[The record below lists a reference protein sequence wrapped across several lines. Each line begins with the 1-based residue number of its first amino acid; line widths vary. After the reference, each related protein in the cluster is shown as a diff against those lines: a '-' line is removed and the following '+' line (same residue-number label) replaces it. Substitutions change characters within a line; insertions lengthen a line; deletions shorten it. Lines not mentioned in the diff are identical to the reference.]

1 MLEIVVVGTGDK
13 SSCLDPE
20 IQSYLRKH
28 YISLEV
34 QDTVSCFPLKFSA
47 PNVLSLKT
55 CSSCS
60 QCLLFP
66 YFVLQANAAATFNFL
81 LEERRLVGAAL
92 IPPKSIVEH

>member
-13 SSCLDPE
+13 SSRLDPK

-34 QDTVSCFPLKFSA
+34 QDTVSGFHLMYCPLKTF
-47 PNVLSLKT
+47 
-55 CSSCS
+55 SSCS
-60 QCLLFP
+60 QCLLCP
-66 YFVLQANAAATFNFL
+66 FVLQANAAATFNFL